1 MLDIKFSSLAFR
13 APLHTHTHS
22 THTHSTQLYMTN
34 RCVCGIK
41 LFFLYWGEKVLN
53 VVVGGGG
60 GGGGVL
66 RETTFILCIREKN
79 VMIYYLSIRN

>member
-1 MLDIKFSSLAFR
+1 
-13 APLHTHTHS
+13 
-22 THTHSTQLYMTN
+22 MTN

-60 GGGGVL
+60 GGGGGVL